1 MEEKKILQ
9 AGDLSRSDLP
19 RLVGECVEKLRKDV
33 NAGGLSNVE
42 IEARLGHFNRI
53 TKGFVS
59 GVSRRYF
66 EEMKATL
73 VKAYNS
79 RAQSNRNCR
88 YFDHEES

>member
-1 MEEKKILQ
+1 MCVIIP
-9 AGDLSRSDLP
+9 RSDLP

-66 EEMKATL
+66 EGMKATL

-79 RAQSNRNCR
+79 RAQSNEIVDISTSKYWTCFTTTR
-88 YFDHEES
+88 